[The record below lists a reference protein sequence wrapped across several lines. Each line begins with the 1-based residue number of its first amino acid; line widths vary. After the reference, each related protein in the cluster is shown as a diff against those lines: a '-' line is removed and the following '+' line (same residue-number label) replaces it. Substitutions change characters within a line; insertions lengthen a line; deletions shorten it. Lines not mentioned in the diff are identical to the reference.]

1 MIRSSVMVCNVA
13 GCYSSGGPEI
23 ADELELQL
31 KNYGLENEINVVKTG
46 CFGLCVE
53 GPIMIV
59 YPDGSFY
66 SRIKKEDVEEIVREH
81 LLKGKV
87 VKNLLYKETVS
98 EGKVIPFKE
107 TDFYRKQVRIALRN
121 CGVINPES
129 VEEYIAND
137 GYLALSRCLT
147 KMTPE
152 ETLQIIDDANLRG
165 RGGGG
170 FPAGRK
176 MKATKVQQEPVKYV
190 CVNADEGDPGA
201 FMDRSI
207 LEGDP
212 HSVLEAVTIS
222 GYAIGAERGFI
233 YVRAEYPVAVERLRN
248 AIKQSHTMGLLGENV
263 LGTDF
268 SFDIE
273 VRLGSGA
280 FVCGEGTALSNSIE
294 GKRGEPRKRP
304 PRLAEVGIFN
314 KPTFLS
320 NVETFANIVPIILNG
335 AEWFKSIGTEASPGT
350 KVFALG
356 GDVVN
361 TGLVEVPMGTKLRT
375 IIEEIG
381 GGIPGGKK
389 IKAAQTG
396 GPSGGCIPIEDIE
409 VPVDFDSLTKI
420 GSMMGSG
427 GLIVMDED
435 TCMVDIAK
443 FYLDFTVD
451 ESCGK
456 CTPCRVGTKRLLEIL
471 ERITEGNGRADDIEK
486 IEELSK
492 YIQENSLCGLG
503 QSAPNPVLSTL
514 KHFRKEYEAHVFNK
528 VCSTGTCKAM
538 IRYTIDKDKCIGCSA
553 CAKKCPTEAI
563 SGKIKETFVIDQE
576 KCVKCGVCHTVCKF
590 GAVNCK

>member
-13 GCYSSGGPEI
+13 GCYSSGGPSI
-23 ADELELQL
+23 AEELEKQI

-66 SRIKKEDVEEIVREH
+66 SRLQKENIEEIVREH
-81 LLKGKV
+81 LLKGCV
-87 VKNLLYKETVS
+87 VEKYLYNKTVKD
-98 EGKVIPFKE
+98 GKVIPFKD
-107 TDFYRKQVRIALRN
+107 TDFYKKQERIALRN
-121 CGVINPES
+121 CGIINPEKI
-129 VEEYIAND
+129 EDYIANE
-137 GYLALSRCLT
+137 GYLALQRCLT
-147 KMTPE
+147 KNTPE
-152 ETLQIIDDANLRG
+152 EVMAIIDKANLRG

-176 MKATKVQQEPVKYV
+176 MKATAVEADPIKYV

-222 GYAIGAERGFI
+222 GYAIGAEKGFI
-233 YVRAEYPVAVERLRN
+233 YVRAEYPVAVERLRK
-248 AIKQSHTMGLLGENV
+248 AIKQSHELGLLGESIM
-263 LGTDF
+263 GTDF

-304 PRLAEVGIFN
+304 PRLAEKGIFN
-314 KPTFLS
+314 RPTFLS
-320 NVETFANIVPIILNG
+320 NVETFANMVPIILKG
-335 AEWFKSIGTEASPGT
+335 PDWFRSIGTEASPGT

-356 GDVVN
+356 GDIVN
-361 TGLVEVPMGTKLRT
+361 TGLVEVPMGTTLRT

-396 GPSGGCIPIEDIE
+396 GPSGGCIPVENMD

-471 ERITEGNGRADDIEK
+471 ERITEGKGRPDDIDR
-486 IEELSK
+486 IEELCN
-492 YIQENSLCGLG
+492 YIKENSLCGLG

-514 KHFRKEYEAHVFNK
+514 KHFRKEYEEHVFDK
-528 VCSTGTCKAM
+528 VCRTGTCKAM
-538 IRYTIDKDKCIGCSA
+538 IHYSIDKEKCIGCSA
-553 CAKKCPTEAI
+553 CAKKCPVEAI
-563 SGKIKETFVIDQE
+563 HGKIKESFSIDQD
-576 KCVKCGVCHTVCKF
+576 KCVKCGVCFTTCKF
-590 GAVNCK
+590 DAVKCR

>member
-1 MIRSSVMVCNVA
+1 MIRSTVMVCGVA
-13 GCYSSGGPEI
+13 GCYSSGGPQVAE
-23 ADELELQL
+23 ELEKQIKKFHLQD
-31 KNYGLENEINVVKTG
+31 EVNVVQTG
-46 CFGLCVE
+46 CFGLCAE

-59 YPDGSFY
+59 YPDGAFY
-66 SRIKKEDVEEIVREH
+66 SQVKLENIERIVQQH
-81 LLKGKV
+81 LLQGEP
-87 VKNLLYKETVS
+87 VKELLYEKTVQD
-98 EGKVIPFKE
+98 GKIIPYQD
-107 TDFYRKQVRIALRN
+107 TPFYAKQQRIALRN

-129 VEEYIAND
+129 LEEYIAAD
-137 GYLALSRCLT
+137 GYRALHKCLT
-147 KMTPE
+147 QMTPE
-152 ETLQIIDDANLRG
+152 DVLVEFESANLRG

-176 MKATKVQQEPVKYV
+176 MRATAREAEPVKYV

-212 HSVLEAVTIS
+212 HNILEAVTLS

-248 AIKQSHTMGLLGENV
+248 AIAQSHRLGLLGDDIF
-263 LGTDF
+263 GTGF
-268 SFDIE
+268 AFDIE

-304 PRLAEVGIFN
+304 PRLAEVGIFG

-320 NVETFANIVPIILNG
+320 NVETFANMPIIITQG
-335 AEWFKSIGTEASPGT
+335 ADWFKSIGVDSSPGT

-356 GDVVN
+356 GDIVN
-361 TGLVEVPMGTKLRT
+361 TGLVEVPMGTSMRD

-381 GGIPGGKK
+381 GGTPGGVP

-396 GPSGGCIPIEDIE
+396 GPSGGCIPEADLDI
-409 VPVDFDSLTKI
+409 PVDFDGLVER

-427 GLIVMDED
+427 GLIVMDEN

-456 CTPCRVGTKRLLEIL
+456 CTPCRVGTKRLLELL
-471 ERITEGNGRADDIEK
+471 ERITDGKGQQGDIER
-486 IEELSK
+486 IEELCV
-492 YIQENSLCGLG
+492 YIQDNSLCGLG
-503 QSAPNPVLSTL
+503 QSAPSPVLSTL
-514 KHFRKEYEAHVFNK
+514 HHFREEYEAHVNERR
-528 VCSTGTCKAM
+528 CPAGQCKALLNYQ
-538 IRYTIDKDKCIGCSA
+538 IIPEKCIGCSA
-553 CAKKCPTEAI
+553 CARACPVNAI
-563 SGKIKETFVIDQE
+563 SGELKGKYSIDMDL
-576 KCVKCGVCHTVCKF
+576 CIKCGACIEKCKF
-590 GAVNCK
+590 GAVIKV